1 MSKGEQ
7 TRAAILDAAVTEAAV
22 VGVGA
27 LSIGNLASRT
37 GMSKSGLFG
46 HFGSKESL
54 QMAVMER
61 LVERFTKTVILPAL
75 KVPGGVPRLKALFEN
90 FIAWVDDKS
99 LARGCPFLSIAF
111 ELDAQPG
118 PLRDFISQKM
128 NERIGVTKRVVHKC
142 IDEGSFRD
150 DLDIE
155 KFVYLYEA
163 IGTAYIHYRQVLDN
177 PRALELTR
185 ASFDDL
191 IKSSMK

>member
-46 HFGSKESL
+46 HFGSKETL

-61 LVERFTKTVILPAL
+61 LVERFTNYVILPAL
-75 KVPGGVPRLKALFEN
+75 KVPTGPKRLEALFGN
-90 FIAWVDDKS
+90 FLDWVGDKS
-99 LARGCPFLSIAF
+99 LARGCPFMSIAF

-118 PLRDFISQKM
+118 PLRDYIGRQM
-128 NERIGVTKRVVHKC
+128 AERVGVIKRVAHKC
-142 IDEGSFRD
+142 IDEGTFRD

-155 KFVYLYEA
+155 QFVYVYEG
-163 IGTAYIHYRQVLDN
+163 ITIAYISYRQVLDDA
-177 PRALELTR
+177 RAKEL
-185 ASFDDL
+185 AWAAFNDL
-191 IKSSMK
+191 MQSSMK